1 MTLTFGR
8 SPGVFCWRGELYN
21 VTVSANFTVFTG
33 VLDRCSACAPSR
45 GFEVSRSHPRS
56 SKKYNKV
63 KLLITAMKAQ
73 RTVEDWARGVD
84 GTSTWDAPPPL
95 RCNGAAN
102 TYKAH
107 AKSKVIARE

>member
-1 MTLTFGR
+1 MSWTAVLLVHR
-8 SPGVFCWRGELYN
+8 RVASKSP
-21 VTVSANFTVFTG
+21 
-33 VLDRCSACAPSR
+33 
-45 GFEVSRSHPRS
+45 RSHPRS
-56 SKKYNKV
+56 SKKYKKV

-107 AKSKVIARE
+107 AKSKVIARVI